1 MVNLFI
7 GAGTLLF
14 LDFEIFE
21 TPVHDQVHK
30 TTERAAALSYVV
42 SLSFNVVI
50 FSILGYMV
58 IKFRQLVSTPRCYLA
73 FAVVFSLLK
82 LLVILIE
89 VVSFL
94 VVISTYHPEWYK
106 FVLHF
111 LSGLVGCI
119 SIAVIVGSYGFSYG
133 QGEKQ
138 FGNVDML
145 D

>member
-1 MVNLFI
+1 MINLFI

-14 LDFEIFE
+14 LDFQIFE
-21 TPVHDQVHK
+21 TPANDQVHK

-42 SLSFNVVI
+42 SLSFNVAI
-50 FSILGYMV
+50 FSVLGYMV
-58 IKFRQLVSTPRCYLA
+58 IKFRELVSSPSCYLA
-73 FAVVFSLLK
+73 FASIFSILKIVVLF
-82 LLVILIE
+82 IE

-111 LSGLVGCI
+111 ISGLFGGV
-119 SIAVIVGSYGFSYG
+119 SVAVVIGSYGFSYG